1 MVRDSL
7 TTLSR
12 VEFSRLDNCEV
23 VHCLNPLMLRE
34 LNTAALAG
42 KRIVCHVPGDPLWF
56 VQQPEFIQI
65 SSIVG
70 LWIAQSTKGQGAL
83 AALGFPAELI
93 SYAVFCL
100 KKKKRAAAVQTQTD
114 AAPSHDNN
122 PRRNALGKR
131 TQAAGGADSGAPE
144 ISR

>member
-1 MVRDSL
+1 MVAAIVEGLRVRPPTRVYLTGGDSAGWALDEELKMVRDSL

-56 VQQPEFIQI
+56 VF
-65 SSIVG
+65 
-70 LWIAQSTKGQGAL
+70 
-83 AALGFPAELI
+83 FD
-93 SYAVFCL
+93 
-100 KKKKRAAAVQTQTD
+100 R
-114 AAPSHDNN
+114 
-122 PRRNALGKR
+122 
-131 TQAAGGADSGAPE
+131 
-144 ISR
+144 